1 MSMPTTKRKI
11 AVVTGTRAEYGL
23 LYWIL
28 RKIQEDSDL
37 GLQLVVSG
45 MHLSPEFGLTVRE
58 IETDG
63 FPISEKVEMLLSSD
77 TEVGLSTSMGLG
89 IMGFA
94 SAFSRLRP
102 DILVLLGDRFEVLAA
117 ATAAVVAR
125 IPIAH
130 IHGGESSEGAIDE
143 AFRHAVTKM
152 SHIHFPAA
160 DLYARRIR
168 QMGEDPGK
176 IFTYGA
182 PGLDHI
188 CLTPLAE
195 RKELEKELRI
205 DLTKGLAVVT
215 YHPVTL
221 EFSTARQHMAN
232 LLAAVRGRDLT
243 LVFTYANADTGG
255 RVINQMIEEF
265 VANEPQA
272 HAFPSLGQRR
282 YLGLLRIA
290 DVMVGNSS
298 SGITEAPSFKLPVVN
313 IGDRQRGRMRAA
325 NVIDC
330 GIEQHEIAQALD
342 QALRKDFKE
351 RLSHLVN
358 PYGSGQ
364 ASARIV
370 AVLKGVS
377 IGEKLLKKKFM
388 DIGDASAPDKVFG
401 AIQDVPYG
409 EAI

>member
-1 MSMPTTKRKI
+1 MVTKRKI

-28 RKIQEDSDL
+28 QKTHGDPDL
-37 GLQLVVSG
+37 ILQLVVTG
-45 MHLSPEFGLTVRE
+45 MHLSPEFGLTVKE
-58 IETDG
+58 IEADG
-63 FPISEKVEMLLSSD
+63 FPISERVEMLLSSD

-102 DILVLLGDRFEVLAA
+102 DILVLLGDRFEALAA
-117 ATAAVVAR
+117 AAAAVVAR

-152 SHIHFPAA
+152 SHIHFPAV

-168 QMGEDPGK
+168 QMGEDPEK
-176 IFTYGA
+176 IFTLGA

-188 CLTPLAE
+188 YLTHLPE
-195 RKELEKELRI
+195 REDLQSELGI
-205 DLTKGLAVVT
+205 DLTKGVALIT
-215 YHPVTL
+215 YHAVTL

-232 LLAAVRGRDLT
+232 LLAAIRGRDLT

-265 VANEPQA
+265 VKNEPHA
-272 HAFPSLGQRR
+272 YAFPSLGQRR

-298 SGITEAPSFKLPVVN
+298 SGIIEAPSFKLPVVN
-313 IGDRQRGRMRAA
+313 IGDRQRGRVRAA

-330 GIEQHEIAQALD
+330 GMQQQEISKALD
-342 QALRKDFKE
+342 QALSREFKKSLKD
-351 RLSHLVN
+351 LVN
-358 PYGSGQ
+358 PYGRGRTSSQ
-364 ASARIV
+364 IV
-370 AVLKGVS
+370 SVLK
-377 IGEKLLKKKFM
+377 E
-388 DIGDASAPDKVFG
+388 
-401 AIQDVPYG
+401 IQLG
-409 EAI
+409 EALIKKRFQDLP

>member
-1 MSMPTTKRKI
+1 MVTKRKI

-28 RKIQEDSDL
+28 QKTHGDPDL
-37 GLQLVVSG
+37 ILQLVVTG
-45 MHLSPEFGLTVRE
+45 MHLSPEFGLTVKE
-58 IETDG
+58 IEADG
-63 FPISEKVEMLLSSD
+63 FPISERVEMLLSSD

-102 DILVLLGDRFEVLAA
+102 DILVLLGDRFEALAA
-117 ATAAVVAR
+117 AAAAVVAR

-152 SHIHFPAA
+152 SHIHFPAV

-168 QMGEDPGK
+168 QMGEDPEK
-176 IFTYGA
+176 IFTLGA

-188 CLTPLAE
+188 YLTHLPE
-195 RKELEKELRI
+195 REDLQSELGI
-205 DLTKGLAVVT
+205 DLTKGVALIT
-215 YHPVTL
+215 YHAVTL

-232 LLAAVRGRDLT
+232 LLAAIGGRDLT

-265 VANEPQA
+265 VKNEPHA
-272 HAFPSLGQRR
+272 YAFPSLGQRR

-298 SGITEAPSFKLPVVN
+298 SGIIEAPSFKLPVVN
-313 IGDRQRGRMRAA
+313 IGDRQRGRVRAA

-330 GIEQHEIAQALD
+330 GVQQQEISKALD
-342 QALRKDFKE
+342 QALSREFRESLKD
-351 RLSHLVN
+351 LVN
-358 PYGSGQ
+358 PYRRGRTSSQ
-364 ASARIV
+364 IV
-370 AVLKGVS
+370 SVLK
-377 IGEKLLKKKFM
+377 E
-388 DIGDASAPDKVFG
+388 
-401 AIQDVPYG
+401 IQLG
-409 EAI
+409 EALIKKRFQDLP